1 MWRRMTVMM
10 WVGLVRRGCGIDE
23 DGNDGDGEDGETT
36 PAVVVA
42 VAVAV
47 AVVVVVEERV
57 SQEEGVDR
65 HDDRAR

>member
-1 MWRRMTVMM
+1 MRMPVMM

-23 DGNDGDGEDGETT
+23 DGDDDDGEDGETT
-36 PAVVVA
+36 PPVVVA

-47 AVVVVVEERV
+47 ALVVVVVGRV